1 MTKKPA
7 EMSFVICGITEQMR
21 IPSRQVTLILI
32 SYETVTFDRYI
43 EKPEKRSFYINMLG
57 NKIR

>member
-1 MTKKPA
+1 
-7 EMSFVICGITEQMR
+7 MSFVICGITEQMR